1 MTVPSSSAIA
11 CSGDGGSGPR
21 AASTRYCIAF
31 LPGIAG
37 LIKPAAS
44 IIPSLFVPATGVPAP
59 AKRRPNNPQTE
70 QKPPPARGGV
80 GERPGDRPG
89 KWAGSLAQIN
99 IAIDIL
105 TVDISRP
112 AETEL
117 DRFFSAANAQHI
129 IRQSC
134 QPAAQGRESYLRLS
148 DRRSTRPWPRLS
160 PSEMPERC
168 RRLGNKRRNG
178 SGC

>member
-89 KWAGSLAQIN
+89 KWAGSLAQIH
-99 IAIDIL
+99 IAIDVL

-117 DRFFSAANAQHI
+117 DRFWTSSKCAAYHPPI
-129 IRQSC
+129 VP
-134 QPAAQGRESYLRLS
+134 PAAQGRESYPPRS
-148 DRRSTRPWPRLS
+148 DLRSTRP
-160 PSEMPERC
+160 
-168 RRLGNKRRNG
+168 
-178 SGC
+178 